1 MVVGRGQGL
10 VGHAEARG
18 FSGGETLSTL
28 QCEETAQLLGGD
40 GREWGEGG
48 PGALGLAEVRPAMVN
63 LLRLFPT
70 CVSRQGS
77 WDVNQ
82 ETCQRAW
89 QMMASQ
95 EIPASPFLLPSY
107 RAGTCCR
114 NTSAPS
120 LEPQQAKLPL

>member
-1 MVVGRGQGL
+1 MVGRGQGR
-10 VGHAEARG
+10 VGHAEDRG
-18 FSGGETLSTL
+18 FSGGEMLSTL

-40 GREWGEGG
+40 GQEWGEGG
-48 PGALGLAEVRPAMVN
+48 PDALVLVELHPAMVN

-70 CVSRQGS
+70 CMSRQGS

-95 EIPASPFLLPSY
+95 DIPASSFLLPRY
-107 RAGTCCR
+107 RARTCCR
-114 NTSAPS
+114 NTPAPS